1 MEHRRRK
8 DIPAY
13 CATGPE
19 RLERL
24 AAFVEELPADLL
36 TFCCWYDGNKGC
48 AVGLAAALDPWF
60 KAQGLRLEGVES
72 VKECRPIY
80 RDRSDWAAVTAFFEL
95 TGEDA
100 RALFDRG
107 GYGGEVRPQPRR
119 VARKI
124 RTHLRRA
131 DAVAVP
137 A

>member
-1 MEHRRRK
+1 MEYKRRK
-8 DIPAY
+8 DIA
-13 CATGPE
+13 AHRASGSE

-24 AAFVEELPADLL
+24 AAFLEELPADSL
-36 TFCCWYDGNKGC
+36 TFCCWYDRGKGC

-72 VKECRPIY
+72 VKECRPVY
-80 RDRSDWAAVTAFFEL
+80 RSRSDWAAVTAFFGL

-107 GYGGEVRPQPRR
+107 GYGGEVRPHPRQ
-119 VARKI
+119 VARRI
-124 RTHLRRA
+124 RMHLSRA
-131 DAVAVP
+131 ESMAIP